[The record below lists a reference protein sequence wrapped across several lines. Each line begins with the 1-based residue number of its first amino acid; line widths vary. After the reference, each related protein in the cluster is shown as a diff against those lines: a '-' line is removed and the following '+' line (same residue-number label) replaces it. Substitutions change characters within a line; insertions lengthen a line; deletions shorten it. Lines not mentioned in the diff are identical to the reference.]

1 MVTEEEQFLTTG
13 DAGRIA
19 EVVPATIV
27 AAADSGR
34 LYVAGRTRNGNRL
47 FRIRDVKAF
56 TEGRKTAQLQR
67 STRHEGVESAT

>member
-13 DAGRIA
+13 DSARIA
-19 EVVPATIV
+19 DVVPATIV

-34 LYVAGRTRNGNRL
+34 LHVAARTRNGNRL

-56 TEGRKTAQLQR
+56 AEGRKTAQLER
-67 STRHEGVESAT
+67 STRYEGVESAT